1 MMRPSPPSW
10 TTEIWERMRRHF
22 LLKLF
27 GTTAFTWVFF
37 LGYFHLLRYP
47 AHEVVV
53 MPLTAL
59 DHWIPFQPWTLVAY
73 LSLWVYV
80 GMAPGL
86 QWTLRE
92 VVVYALWMIALC
104 LTGLGLFYAWPTQ
117 VPALVQHHSD
127 FPGFALLRGVDA
139 PQNACPSL
147 HVATAMFTAIRAS
160 DVLRRARTPMALRL
174 FNIVWFL
181 AIAWSTL
188 AIGQHVVMDVL
199 AGALLGSVFAWM
211 SLRWRPDP
219 AAEMRRVAPR
229 IAPRAAA
236 I

>member
-1 MMRPSPPSW
+1 MVSFQPLPW
-10 TTEIWERMRRHF
+10 TVELGERMRRHF
-22 LLKLF
+22 LFKFL
-27 GTTAFTWVFF
+27 GTTVCCCIFF
-37 LGYFHLLRYP
+37 IGYFHVLRHP
-47 AHEVVV
+47 AYDVAV

-80 GMAPGL
+80 GFAPGL

-92 VVVYALWMIALC
+92 LVVYALWMMALC
-104 LTGLGLFYAWPTQ
+104 TAGLGFFYWWPTQ
-117 VPALVQHHSD
+117 VPAMVQHASD

-147 HVATAMFTAIRAS
+147 HVATAMFTAIRAE
-160 DVLRRARTPMALRL
+160 DVLRRARAPMWLRL
-174 FNIVWFL
+174 FSAFWFL

-188 AIGQHVVMDVL
+188 AIRQHVVLDVL
-199 AGALLGSVFAWM
+199 AGAALGGLFAWM

-219 AAEMRRVAPR
+219 VAEMRRAPR
-229 IAPRAAA
+229 PIVLIGAAG
-236 I
+236 

>member
-1 MMRPSPPSW
+1 MASSPPPSW
-10 TTEIWERMRRHF
+10 TAEIGQRMRRHF
-22 LLKLF
+22 VLKF
-27 GTTAFTWVFF
+27 IGTSICCCVFF
-37 LGYFHLLRYP
+37 IGYFQVLRNP
-47 AHEVVV
+47 AYAVTV

-174 FNIVWFL
+174 FNIAWFL

-229 IAPRAAA
+229 TAPRAAA